1 MKRTAFAAIV
11 LLIVMAI
18 NAQEKSAPTQ
28 QEILAKIQQMRSQ
41 WSERVADELARL
53 PEEVQSKIEEAQSRI
68 RVVEKQIQALNPDSL
83 TPHELQLRIKEII
96 SLKKADADA
105 RIKIALQKIDEYK
118 AGHKAE
124 LDKAQEDIKKRIES
138 KRAELEAKREEIE
151 KKIAIK
157 KAEIERIKP

>member
-1 MKRTAFAAIV
+1 MKRMALTLIV
-11 LLIVMAI
+11 LLMVAI
-18 NAQEKSAPTQ
+18 NAQEQAAPTQ

-41 WSERVADELARL
+41 WSDRVADELARL

-68 RVVEKQIQALNPDSL
+68 NAVEKQIQALNSDSL
-83 TPHELQLRIKEII
+83 TPQELQLRIKELIT
-96 SLKKADADA
+96 LKKADADA

-124 LDKAQEDIKKRIES
+124 LDKAQDDIKRRIES
-138 KRAELEAKREEIE
+138 KKAELEAKREEIE

-157 KAEIERIKP
+157 KAEIDRQKP

>member
-1 MKRTAFAAIV
+1 MKRMALTLIV
-11 LLIVMAI
+11 LLMVAI
-18 NAQEKSAPTQ
+18 NAQEQAAPTQ

-41 WSERVADELARL
+41 WSDRVADELARL

-68 RVVEKQIQALNPDSL
+68 NAVEKQIQALNSDSL
-83 TPHELQLRIKEII
+83 TPQELQLRIKELIT
-96 SLKKADADA
+96 LKKADADA

-124 LDKAQEDIKKRIES
+124 LDKAQDDIKKRIES
-138 KRAELEAKREEIE
+138 KKAELEAKREEIE

-157 KAEIERIKP
+157 KAEIDRYKP